1 MTAAAL
7 IGDNSDK
14 AERERRVLFAY
25 YHKKDRD
32 IAARIKELQG
42 EKSSNRQ
49 NAKASG
55 FPAQKLDHYLKAF
68 NAEDHQKPV
77 EKLKSE
83 RENLEWLGY
92 IPATSGGDLLAQV
105 DRVDNEQMIQAKGFH
120 AGLTG
125 LDRVSGYDGGSA
137 DDKLWLESYDAGLK
151 EYEAEIP
158 DILARAEAASSKEE
172 APADPGDGDPFQLD
186 QTN

>member
-1 MTAAAL
+1 MTASAK
-7 IGDNSDK
+7 IGDNSK
-14 AERERRVLFAY
+14 AERERRVLFAF

-32 IAARIKELQG
+32 IAAQIKALQG

-55 FPAQKLDHYLKAF
+55 FPAQKLDHYLKSF

-77 EKLKSE
+77 DKLKSE

-92 IPATSGGDLLAQV
+92 IPATSGGDLLTQI
-105 DRVDNEQMIQAKGFH
+105 DRVDGEQMIQAKGFH

-125 LDRVSGYDGGSA
+125 LDRVSGYDGGSV
-137 DDKLWLESYDAGLK
+137 DDKLWLESYDAGK
-151 EYEAEIP
+151 AEYDTEIP
-158 DILARAEAASSKEE
+158 DIMARITAAQSKEE
-172 APADPGDGDPFQLD
+172 PAADAGDGDPFTLKQD
-186 QTN
+186 D

>member
-1 MTAAAL
+1 MTLVNDTA
-7 IGDNSDK
+7 K

-32 IAARIKELQG
+32 LAAQIKGLNE
-42 EKSSNRQ
+42 EKKANRQ
-49 NAKASG
+49 NAKAGG

-77 EKLKSE
+77 DKLKSE

-92 IPATSGGDLLAQV
+92 IPATSGGDLLSQV
-105 DRVDNEQMIQAKGFH
+105 DRVDGEQMIQAKGFH

-125 LDRVSGYDGGSA
+125 LDRVSKYDAGSA
-137 DDKLWLESYDAGLK
+137 DDKLWLESYDAGRK
-151 EYEAEIP
+151 EYDTEIP
-158 DILARAEAASSKEE
+158 DILARAQAASTNEE
-172 APADPGDGDPFQLD
+172 PPATGDDPFD
-186 QTN
+186 QSSVH

>member
-1 MTAAAL
+1 MAAAV
-7 IGDNSDK
+7 GHNTEK
-14 AERERRVLFAY
+14 AERERRVLFAF

-32 IAARIKELQG
+32 LAAQIKALQA

-55 FPAQKLDHYLKAF
+55 FPAQKLDHYLKSF

-77 EKLKSE
+77 DKLKSE

-92 IPATSGGDLLAQV
+92 IPATSGGDLLAQI

-125 LDRVSGYDGGSA
+125 LDRVSGYDGGSV
-137 DDKLWLESYDAGLK
+137 DDKLWLESYDAGK
-151 EYEAEIP
+151 AEYDTEIP
-158 DILARAEAASSKEE
+158 DIMARITAAQSKEE
-172 APADPGDGDPFQLD
+172 PSADAGDGDPFNLD

>member
-1 MTAAAL
+1 MAAAV
-7 IGDNSDK
+7 GHNTEK
-14 AERERRVLFAY
+14 AERERRVLFAF

-32 IAARIKELQG
+32 IAAQIKGLQA

-55 FPAQKLDHYLKAF
+55 FPAQKLDHYLKSF

-77 EKLKSE
+77 DKLKSE

-92 IPATSGGDLLAQV
+92 IPATSGGDLLTQI
-105 DRVDNEQMIQAKGFH
+105 DRVDGEQMIQAKGFH

-125 LDRVSGYDGGSA
+125 LDRVSGYDGGSV
-137 DDKLWLESYDAGLK
+137 DDKLWLESYDAGK
-151 EYEAEIP
+151 AEYDTEIP
-158 DILARAEAASSKEE
+158 DIMARIEAVASKETPE
-172 APADPGDGDPFQLD
+172 PTGGNPFPDRSNQD
-186 QTN
+186 

>member
-1 MTAAAL
+1 MTATAK
-7 IGDNSDK
+7 IGDNSK

-32 IAARIKELQG
+32 IAARMKALAE
-42 EKSSNRQ
+42 EKKSNRQ

-55 FPAQKLDHYLKAF
+55 FPAQKLDHYLKSF

-77 EKLKSE
+77 DKLKSE

-92 IPATSGGDLLAQV
+92 IPTTSQGDLLAQG
-105 DRVDNEQMIQAKGFH
+105 DRVDGEQMIQAKGFH

-125 LDRVSGYDGGSA
+125 LDRVSGYDAGSS
-137 DDKLWLESYDAGLK
+137 DDKLWLESFDAGRT
-151 EYEAEIP
+151 EYETEIP
-158 DILARAEAASSKEE
+158 DLLARAVAASTNEE
-172 APADPGDGDPFQLD
+172 PASSGEDPFSD
-186 QTN
+186 AA